1 MHSFARVPDS
11 ETFSNRLLDFAVE
24 KLLVSLRDRLL
35 ACPTGDRA
43 VLARRLQGVRRRLRE
58 GKPIDQVLAQL
69 VAAIDSA
76 ESALAAD
83 PGPLVAAL
91 GEVVHAAY
99 EVVGSVRARQAVFA
113 NAPPSR
119 VAVDRLDS
127 ALAAYRA
134 ALKGGKV

>member
-1 MHSFARVPDS
+1 M
-11 ETFSNRLLDFAVE
+11 
-24 KLLVSLRDRLL
+24 
-35 ACPTGDRA
+35 PTLNEA
-43 VLARRLQGVRRRLRE
+43 AEMLRLRAALDNIALE
-58 GKPIDQVLAQL
+58 AKAIEAGYLPEDLT
-69 VAAIDSA
+69 AAIDAA

-134 ALKGGKV
+134 ALNVEVGRG